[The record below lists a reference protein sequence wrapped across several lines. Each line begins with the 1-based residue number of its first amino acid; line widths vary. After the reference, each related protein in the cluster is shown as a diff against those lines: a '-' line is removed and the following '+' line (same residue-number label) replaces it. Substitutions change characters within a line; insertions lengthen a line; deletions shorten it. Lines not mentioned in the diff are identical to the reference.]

1 MLKWFKSN
9 PQTAVILLLVGVLIF
24 QYLFLSNSYKKEYYR
39 LLVEQEK
46 KYEQQIEKL
55 HGSNDSILDLNKAIE
70 KQIVEIDKQIAKKDA
85 ELAKLKKQ
93 NAQVISTPL
102 RSEVISTTFF
112 IIFSSLSSCL
122 RMLLSICFI
131 CSAVKSCTPSTSL
144 LENS

>member
-39 LLVEQEK
+39 LLKEQEK

-55 HGSNDSILDLNKAIE
+55 YDSNDSILDLNKAIE
-70 KQIVEIDKQIAKKDA
+70 KQIAEIDKQIAKKNA

-93 NAQVISTPL
+93 NAQNTAKLNAMSDA
-102 RSEVISTTFF
+102 E
-112 IIFSSLSSCL
+112 LSSTFTEL
-122 RMLLSICFI
+122 F
-131 CSAVKSCTPSTSL
+131 
-144 LENS
+144 N

>member
-39 LLVEQEK
+39 LLKEQEK

-55 HGSNDSILDLNKAIE
+55 YDTNDSILDLNKAIE
-70 KQIVEIDKQIAKKDA
+70 KQIAEIDKQIAKKNA

-93 NAQVISTPL
+93 NAQNTAKLNAMSDA
-102 RSEVISTTFF
+102 E
-112 IIFSSLSSCL
+112 LSSTFTEL
-122 RMLLSICFI
+122 F
-131 CSAVKSCTPSTSL
+131 
-144 LENS
+144 N